1 MNQAGAV
8 QQTDDCPPRLDSR
21 GDPPIYP
28 RGLAVETVNAEHCPH
43 RSTVVESLERSADGW
58 WADTQCAVRHAQTKA
73 EEAVSQTV
81 AWTAVLPS
89 AG

>member
-1 MNQAGAV
+1 MNQAAAV

-21 GDPPIYP
+21 GDPPICP
-28 RGLAVETVNAEHCPH
+28 RGLAVETVHAEHCPH

-58 WADTQCAVRHAQTKA
+58 WADTQCAVRHAQTKT
-73 EEAVSQTV
+73 EETVSQTV
-81 AWTAVLPS
+81 GWTAVLPS